1 MPLTRHFHRPSLR
14 LLPVYA
20 ILSGLTTIALLGYIR
35 YATVPGLTAFTTAAC
50 EAESRELVREY
61 RLKGKAA
68 LMAKL
73 DESAARSGG
82 RTVYLMTDEDGA
94 PLAGSLKKW
103 PVSASPVDGALAFDR
118 DGDPNHPFMAHVRLL
133 EGGVVLLVGH
143 DVSEARRAKDQI
155 VRAIW
160 GSAFIA
166 AILTILAGVLLS
178 RGVMMRIRGV
188 NQTVREVLAREGTHS
203 ASQQRGDDLD
213 ALSQG
218 AEELID
224 TTARLAASLRTVS
237 DSIAHDLRT
246 PLTRLKNHLEMLR
259 ARVPAELAE
268 SVEQT
273 LAEADAL
280 LSTFNALL
288 RIAQI
293 ETGTAR
299 VSFNE
304 VDLASLVR
312 DVTDLYEPLAEEKN
326 QRLETLVIEDARG
339 WGNRDLL
346 FQMLANIVDNAVK
359 YAPTGG
365 RIRVMMRRR
374 GGEGTD
380 IVVEDDGPG
389 IPKESRALVFQRFF
403 RLDESRSTPGS
414 GLGLSLVAAVAR
426 LHGISVTLEDNE
438 PGLRVVL
445 ALPTPKDAPFEMTP
459 PAVLAGPA

>member
-1 MPLTRHFHRPSLR
+1 VPLTRHFHRPSLR
-14 LLPVYA
+14 LLPIYA
-20 ILSGLTTIALLGYIR
+20 ILSGLTTIVLLGYIR
-35 YATVPGLTAFTTAAC
+35 YATIPGLTAPTDATC
-50 EAESRELVREY
+50 EAQLRELVREY

-68 LMAKL
+68 LIAKL
-73 DESAARSGG
+73 DESTAASGDRS
-82 RTVYLMTDEDGA
+82 VYLLADKHGA
-94 PLAGSLKKW
+94 PLAGTLKQW
-103 PVSASPVDGALAFDR
+103 PGAGPPTDGAVVFDR
-118 DGDPNHPFMAHVRLL
+118 DGDPNRPILGRVRLL
-133 EGGVVLLVGH
+133 EGGVALLVGH
-143 DVSEARRAKDQI
+143 DVSDARRTGGQI
-155 VRAIW
+155 VGAIW
-160 GSAFIA
+160 RGAILA
-166 AILTILAGVLLS
+166 AILTMLAGVVLS
-178 RGVMMRIRGV
+178 RGVMLRIRGV
-188 NQTVREVLAREGTHS
+188 NRTVRDMLTREGTHS
-203 ASQQRGDDLD
+203 GSHEVGDDLD

-259 ARVPAELAE
+259 ARVPDELAE
-268 SVEQT
+268 AVEQT
-273 LAEADAL
+273 LTEADAL

-304 VDLASLVR
+304 VALASLVR

-326 QRLETLVIEDARG
+326 QRLETLVIEDARA

-359 YAPTGG
+359 YAPAGG
-365 RIRVMMRRR
+365 RIRVLMRKRAA
-374 GGEGTD
+374 EGTD

-414 GLGLSLVAAVAR
+414 GLRLSLVAAVAQ
-426 LHGISVTLEDNE
+426 LHGIVATLEDNE

-445 ALPTPKDAPFEMTP
+445 ALPTPKDALEMTP
-459 PAVLAGPA
+459 PGVVIES